1 MTAARQDKRSND
13 MNDDW
18 SFEKHVADIESV
30 EAIARAEA
38 AEAEVAKWREMHA
51 DRAHDLQHE
60 FTRAN
65 DAEADVMRLRV
76 DVEAAEGFISQLTDW
91 IIEADAAFNVD
102 KKPAQTL
109 DDCLGLVR
117 MCHEGAAA
125 LAEVERLRAA
135 LAEIASGGCVDPAR
149 TAAEALGR

>member
-1 MTAARQDKRSND
+1 

-60 FTRAN
+60 YAR
-65 DAEADVMRLRV
+65 AEALEV
-76 DVEAAEGFISQLTDW
+76 
-91 IIEADAAFNVD
+91 
-102 KKPAQTL
+102 
-109 DDCLGLVR
+109 
-117 MCHEGAAA
+117 
-125 LAEVERLRAA
+125 EVERLREA

>member
-1 MTAARQDKRSND
+1 

-60 FTRAN
+60 YARAN

-91 IIEADAAFNVD
+91 IIEAHAAFSG
-102 KKPAQTL
+102 KPVETL